1 MIRYAKNFETCM
13 RCKKNESSLRG
24 IRRATQLRGKE
35 RKMLDK
41 SIAAN
46 DNELVLANVRAALS

>member
-1 MIRYAKNFETCM
+1 MHTMRKKTNHRYAASAARRSCAEQ
-13 RCKKNESSLRG
+13 NEK
-24 IRRATQLRGKE
+24 T
-35 RKMLDK
+35 LDK